1 MQGVYMLGG
10 FLLAETFLSLDKVIF
25 VAMLHF
31 DCNLT
36 NRDTIYRTCIS

>member
-1 MQGVYMLGG
+1 MLGG
-10 FLLAETFLSLDKVIF
+10 FLLAETFLSFF

-31 DCNLT
+31 DRNLT